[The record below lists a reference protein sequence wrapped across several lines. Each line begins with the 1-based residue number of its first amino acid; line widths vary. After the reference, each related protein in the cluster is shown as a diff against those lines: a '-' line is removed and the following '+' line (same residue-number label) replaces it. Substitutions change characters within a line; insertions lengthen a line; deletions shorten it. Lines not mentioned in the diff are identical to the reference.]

1 MPTTMTFDNAS
12 IADAI
17 IRAARV
23 APTKGAEFDKAQ
35 GILIDCYPSQREVLI
50 RSTDLSLHYGQRVKA
65 ADGKGE
71 SVAWRIPSRL
81 LADYMAVLD
90 KNEDATINF
99 IDRGDGKIRLQT
111 GNSFCAFELLN
122 RAEYVQFPEF
132 TTETLSPA
140 TVLAPKIDQVAW
152 ACDTGS
158 QILKGVHLDGEFV
171 VGCSQE
177 ALAVVGPCSIPMP
190 QPVTVPL
197 KSLSGLLRTASDVRL
212 YSDGSRLY
220 ITLDDDT
227 QTSAQLLE
235 GDYPNYKGLMRD
247 PSMYAGHFRAHRNRF
262 LDALGKLM
270 TFVKAERQPVLSLII
285 NGSGLIKTATLDME
299 VPSVGRAQE
308 RVEVDMEWDG
318 EPLQIFF
325 KYSLLQNAIEHTRGD
340 YFNFYFGHA
349 DDPTKM
355 SLVPIRIQDEVDYI
369 SYLTV
374 IKGR

>member
-1 MPTTMTFDNAS
+1 
-12 IADAI
+12 
-17 IRAARV
+17 
-23 APTKGAEFDKAQ
+23 
-35 GILIDCYPSQREVLI
+35 
-50 RSTDLSLHYGQRVKA
+50 
-65 ADGKGE
+65 
-71 SVAWRIPSRL
+71 
-81 LADYMAVLD
+81 
-90 KNEDATINF
+90 
-99 IDRGDGKIRLQT
+99 
-111 GNSFCAFELLN
+111 
-122 RAEYVQFPEF
+122 
-132 TTETLSPA
+132 
-140 TVLAPKIDQVAW
+140 
-152 ACDTGS
+152 
-158 QILKGVHLDGEFV
+158 
-171 VGCSQE
+171 
-177 ALAVVGPCSIPMP
+177 
-190 QPVTVPL
+190 VTVPL